1 MYCKITLQF
10 HFGFVGLTLEFNI
23 QQSEY
28 ISALAPDAGI
38 RVSIHERGTYPFP
51 EDDGFTVAP
60 GSATS
65 VALKQAV
72 ILARNCPLDVISHQS
87 VWLRDF
93 FQLCGSSPNRTLL
106 EGAWMQLLCQG
117 FIQGT
122 LSPYLY
128 GCLVVRGMFGTP

>member
-1 MYCKITLQF
+1 MFNQYFHNLFLIERQIQLHVYSINLYCKITLQF

-65 VALKQAV
+65 VALKQVV
-72 ILARNCPLDVISHQS
+72 ILPRNV
-87 VWLRDF
+87 
-93 FQLCGSSPNRTLL
+93 LL
-106 EGAWMQLLCQG
+106 ML
-117 FIQGT
+117 FHT
-122 LSPYLY
+122 SPY
-128 GCLVVRGMFGTP
+128 G